1 MAATY
6 LDSIEVFHRKRAAK
20 DPRDWKLRA
29 RNVHYEGP
37 RLDEAIARSS
47 GPLVKVIAEVKRRSP
62 SKGWLDQHLDAASL
76 ARDYVRGG
84 AAVISVLTDEPHF
97 GGSRTD
103 LETVAGSVQVPVLRK
118 DFTVSENDV
127 LDAAEMGAS
136 GVLLIAAILDAPE
149 LARYVALA
157 LEVGLSPL
165 VEVHNARE
173 TDIALG
179 SGARL
184 IGVNQRDLHTFQ
196 VNPEHAAEVIADLPG
211 DITRVAESGLRTAAD
226 VERAALAGFDA
237 VLVGEVFVTST
248 SRADT
253 VRAFATVGLGR
264 RRD

>member
-37 RLDEAIARSS
+37 RLDEAIARSA